1 MSVIKRVASFLVSLP
16 IIILLCVS
24 EKSEKAGRQQA
35 EEQQPRRLLRHV
47 LALGAVLGLG
57 GLSGCPQA
65 PPSVLSAAQS
75 SDGKWL
81 ARRSTDNTPK
91 LWEAETGKE
100 LLALGGAQ
108 EEPSSSAPTV
118 TLGIKISLSD
128 GSVFYIP
135 VIGNGEMLGVIAVSK
150 GHFAGIRITP
160 SMKTDSVKI
169 NVSALVTAR
178 KKLSEATCDEVWS
191 WPSEDAG
198 SYEWNPSTVAAVS
211 GPNGARERKEDESL
225 SLSGL
230 ARLGLPVFKVK
241 IVRALPP
248 PPGWAGLHHSRPP
261 SLTDSFGYCGCDYS
275 KPRSIIRPEGGAASG
290 VGGSC
295 LLPVPGNA
303 WRLADAVSA
312 AGFSQEIL
320 YFFLVVN
327 RKACLEAVTVYGEGA
342 VPCGAEFPRAAPLL
356 LREEDPSLLA
366 ESSPSS
372 EV

>member
-1 MSVIKRVASFLVSLP
+1 MSVIKRVPSFLVSLP

-108 EEPSSSAPTV
+108 EEPSSPAPTV

-178 KKLSEATCDEVWS
+178 KKLSEATCDEVSS

-248 PPGWAGLHHSRPP
+248 PPGWAGLHHARPP

-275 KPRSIIRPEGGAASG
+275 KPRSIIRPEGGSASG
-290 VGGSC
+290 VGGIMSFAGAGKC
-295 LLPVPGNA
+295 VEIRGCGQCCRILTRNSLLLP
-303 WRLADAVSA
+303 R
-312 AGFSQEIL
+312 SQ
-320 YFFLVVN
+320 
-327 RKACLEAVTVYGEGA
+327 
-342 VPCGAEFPRAAPLL
+342 
-356 LREEDPSLLA
+356 
-366 ESSPSS
+366 
-372 EV
+372 